1 MSIVDNLLL
10 RSLLLFLMLGSVAG
24 LLAGATLI
32 LRPEWLMRLGKFTNR
47 WVSTRKLDRALERPI
62 NLDHWFYRYS
72 RVTGTLTLAGSIFII
87 YFFTA
92 SFDKLG
98 TVAGLFKNSIVPPA
112 LMEVL
117 LDTLVLIVLA
127 GGVAALIVSLFLLF
141 RPSLL
146 RGFEQRVNQ
155 TTSLR
160 RALKPLEVSRSN
172 VDEYVFRHVR
182 LVGVLLLFGSLYTLV
197 GLAAWLG

>member
-1 MSIVDNLLL
+1 MSVIDNLLL
-10 RSLLLFLMLGSVAG
+10 RSLVLFLTLGSIAG
-24 LLAGATLI
+24 LLAGAALI
-32 LRPEWLMRLGKFTNR
+32 LRPEWLIRLGKFTNR
-47 WVSTRKLDRALERPI
+47 WVSTRQLDRALEKPI

-87 YFFTA
+87 YFFIA

-98 TVAGLFKNSIVPPA
+98 TLASLFKNTIVPPA
-112 LMEVL
+112 LIGML
-117 LDTLVLIVLA
+117 LDALVLIVLM

-146 RGFEQRVNQ
+146 RGFEQKVNQ

-160 RALKPLEVSRSN
+160 RALKPLEISRSN
-172 VDEYVFRHVR
+172 VDEYVFRYAQR
-182 LVGVLLLFGSLYTLV
+182 VGVLLLFGSLYTLI